1 MPLELNGQPFT
12 LTDEALLRKYSVEM
26 VFTVSKQYIK
36 RNNDPD
42 MRRIETAPVHVPTYY
57 NHFKM
62 ENGLRKSLGV
72 FRYYDAV
79 SNFNENGRS
88 VNNYEPQYIAIG
100 HSGVMKSSNPE
111 LNFFL
116 DNSPYNEVVKNDS
129 LHPNHRK
136 ESESLIN
143 TYNRTKR
150 AEGELSVQK
159 KTNKL
164 LVLLLDEDVYTL
176 ERMRSLARVVIDQ
189 SGARMMVHRLF
200 DSDDMDDATLRSELS
215 RLVMSNTNDMH
226 EIMTMEVTDLTE
238 EVMKWKAMRVVEF
251 THENEWVFHESQRN
265 QKSIISVP
273 NNSDPVQTL
282 VYFLK
287 NNDPYYKWYK
297 PIAER
302 YRVVSEK
309 IASKKKE
316 KEITE

>member
-12 LTDEALLRKYSVEM
+12 LTDEALLRKYSTEM

-36 RNNDPD
+36 KNNDPD
-42 MRRIETAPVHVPTYY
+42 MRRIETAPVHIPTYY

-72 FRYYDAV
+72 LRYYDAV
-79 SNFNENGRS
+79 SNYNENGRS
-88 VNNYEPQYIAIG
+88 VNSYEPQYVAIG
-100 HSGVMKSSNPE
+100 HNGVMKSSNPE
-111 LNFFL
+111 LNYFL

-129 LHPNHRK
+129 LHPNHKK
-136 ESESLIN
+136 EAESLIN

-150 AEGELSVQK
+150 AEGELGVQK
-159 KTNKL
+159 KANKL

-189 SGARMMVHRLF
+189 AGARRMVHRLF
-200 DSDDMDDATLRSELS
+200 DVDDMDDTTLRAELS
-215 RLVMSNTNDMH
+215 RLVMTNTNDMH

-265 QKSIISVP
+265 QKPIVSVP

-316 KEITE
+316 KEVTE